1 MRAMMFSSFGA
12 FGPDLQIQMV
22 CGGGGGGAVRAV
34 KARRNWGASLHR
46 SCHQDG
52 VSDID
57 A

>member
-22 CGGGGGGAVRAV
+22 CGGGGGAVRAV